1 MRTLIALLLTC
12 APLWGQGSDAA
23 APDGERGF
31 GERAE
36 LHETVELFRK
46 AKGEDLVFVQG
57 LHQLLSDVR
66 LHVHLA
72 RSVYRERGYF
82 ELVQGVEEEF
92 APLFVTADQFDFVAF
107 SREMEEDEARAYARL
122 FYDVRFRARRWLIAS
137 SEVDIEELAGAMR
150 LLDAAHRGRVLLQK
164 GWDLQRITSRADLA
178 AARLRAVLK
187 DLEALYEAP
196 ANALDELDTTEVEEL
211 VTLLRTAD
219 KKGKA
224 LLPEAGLRLERSAA
238 RMVLGT
244 HTLRFDEKRGFRF
257 ITYAVWWIRQSILRS
272 TAIRRRMVTAPSNRV
287 EDLKIVETVLSRMTH
302 SLGRTPTDLEIAAE
316 TGFTKIRVR
325 RALDVASPELRLD
338 RALYGDEEEADVL
351 SRFATTELSADQ
363 ELETVET
370 GSLVRH
376 CFDILDDREREIMRC
391 HYGFDGFDPMTLEA
405 IGQQL
410 GLTRE
415 RICQLRNIALERIRE
430 RFGVALHDVSRN

>member
-107 SREMEEDEARAYARL
+107 TREMEEDEARAYARL

-150 LLDAAHRGRVLLQK
+150 LLDAAHRGRVLLQS

-244 HTLRFDEKRGFRF
+244 HTLRFDEKHAARLAQRARDRG
-257 ITYAVWWIRQSILRS
+257 
-272 TAIRRRMVTAPSNRV
+272 
-287 EDLKIVETVLSRMTH
+287 
-302 SLGRTPTDLEIAAE
+302 IAAE
-316 TGFTKIRVR
+316 AAKEMRLLLPFTTESEDAPGAIKTMSGSDRYRQAVR
-325 RALDVASPELRLD
+325 AGTESLRFNPFHEDLLYLLGEALDFTTSRFVSVAYLDRFLVLRGIRSYDQRTHATRDLDVRED
-338 RALYGDEEEADVL
+338 RALFIV
-351 SRFATTELSADQ
+351 SSAPRP
-363 ELETVET
+363 
-370 GSLVRH
+370 G
-376 CFDILDDREREIMRC
+376 
-391 HYGFDGFDPMTLEA
+391 G
-405 IGQQL
+405 
-410 GLTRE
+410 
-415 RICQLRNIALERIRE
+415 
-430 RFGVALHDVSRN
+430 